1 MIPKVDAEINELLD
15 DRVEFER
22 VRPSLTYALNV
33 KNERIVG
40 KVDEVDALKQA
51 IYKEINTEKDV
62 YPIYT
67 NYGLKKKDLFG
78 QEKRYAYMILTDRV
92 RDCLMD
98 DDRILDVYDFEY
110 VEDMSEKD
118 NLCMSFSVDSVFGEF
133 RIDNEFFLR

>member
-1 MIPKVDAEINELLD
+1 MIPKVDYEINELLD
-15 DRVEFER
+15 DRLELEKVS
-22 VRPSLTYALNV
+22 PSLTYAMNI

-118 NLCMSFSVDSVFGEF
+118 NLCMSFSVDSIFGEF
-133 RIDNEFFLR
+133 GIYNEFVLR